1 MKKIIFTYAL
11 MTILCFCPKHLQAQF
26 YSLSTNIPASV
37 SSNINLEFSMTLNR
51 KWSAHLPVYYNPFVF
66 SDNKKLQN
74 FILMPGVRYWVLES
88 YINGFFGINAI
99 GSKYHFT
106 WQDRRYE
113 GQAYGA
119 GISTGYAWMLS
130 RRWNLEVEAGIGLIW
145 ADYRLYPCEKCG
157 QKIRDEHRWYV
168 VPNKLALSMVY
179 LF

>member
-1 MKKIIFTYAL
+1 
-11 MTILCFCPKHLQAQF
+11 MTLFCLCSTQVRAQF
-26 YSLSTNIPASV
+26 YSLSTNIPVLAATTL
-37 SSNINLEFSMTLNR
+37 NMELSMTLDR
-51 KWSAHLPVYYNPFVF
+51 KYSMHLPVYYNPFVF

-74 FILMPGVRYWVLES
+74 FTVLPGIRSWVLES
-88 YINGFFGINAI
+88 YNGGFFGTNAI

-119 GISTGYAWMLS
+119 GISAGYAWMLS

-157 QKIRDEHRWYV
+157 QKIQDEHRWYV
-168 VPNKLALSMVY
+168 IPNKLALSMVY